1 MNLRTRTLRPA
12 WGTALC
18 ALALIVAVASPL
30 SVGAQE
36 SILDDAA
43 RPDGERERDAGSKPL
58 EVYAFWGV
66 DSGMTVLD
74 LMPGRGYN
82 TYILS
87 KLVGESGKVYAGPDR
102 QGRDGNMILAPRLE
116 TSPLSNV
123 ELVAD
128 GASGVAPGSLDVIV
142 TVRNMHDLGDRA
154 AATLE
159 ACMAALKPGG
169 ILGVVDARTN
179 MEGYDDS
186 THRINQK
193 MMVEMIT
200 AAGFVLVDSSE
211 MLANPDDDFS
221 KWEGM
226 GNRVETDRM
235 VLKFQKEN

>member
-1 MNLRTRTLRPA
+1 MTLRSK
-12 WGTALC
+12 WGAALG

-30 SVGAQE
+30 SAIAQE
-36 SILDDAA
+36 SILDDPA
-43 RPDGERERDAGSKPL
+43 RPEGERERDAGSKPL
-58 EVYAFWGV
+58 DVYSFWGIE
-66 DSGMTVLD
+66 SGMTVLD

-82 TYILS
+82 TYILTN
-87 KLVGESGKVYAGPDR
+87 LVGESGKVFTGPDR

-116 TSPLSNV
+116 ASPLSNV

-128 GASGVAPGSLDVIV
+128 GAAGVAAESLDVIV
-142 TVRNMHDLGDRA
+142 TVRNMHDVIDDAPELLA
-154 AATLE
+154 

-179 MEGYDDS
+179 LEGFDSS

-200 AAGFVLVDSSE
+200 GAGFVLMESSE

-235 VLKFQKEN
+235 VLKFQKES